1 MTISRKLFFFTIT
14 MVLLSFLTMAQTIQI
29 LHTGTKISLR
39 GLSVVNDSTIWVSGN
54 NGTVGKSV
62 DGGNNWKWFTVKG
75 FEQSDFRDVKAY
87 NGKIALIM
95 SIAAPAYI
103 LRTTDGGENWKI
115 VYENKDSA
123 MFLDA
128 MDFWNDQIG
137 VALGD
142 PINNKFFVIRT
153 VDGGKTWKDLPLNK
167 NRVAVTSEGCFA
179 SSGTNIRMLNKQES
193 VFVSGGLTSHLF
205 IKNKVIEL
213 PILNGK
219 TTTGANSIA
228 VKSNKIMVI
237 VGGDFTTRDSANKNC
252 VLTTDGGVSFSV
264 AQTPPHGYRSCV
276 EYLGNN
282 NWLCTGLNGSD
293 YSIDEG
299 KNWLLI
305 SNKSFNACRK
315 AKNGKSVFFAGNN
328 GTVGKLLY

>member
-1 MTISRKLFFFTIT
+1 MSITYKLFLFTIT
-14 MVLLSFLTMAQTIQI
+14 MVLWCFLAKAQTIQV

-39 GLSVVNDSTIWVSGN
+39 GLSVVDDTTVWVSGN
-54 NGTVGKSV
+54 KGTVGKSE
-62 DGGNNWKWFTVKG
+62 DGGNNWKWFKVKG
-75 FEQSDFRDVKAY
+75 FEQSDFRDVKAF

-103 LRTTDGGENWKI
+103 LRTTDGGDNWKI
-115 VYENKDSA
+115 VYENKDTA

-137 VALGD
+137 IALGD

-153 VDGGKTWKDLPLNK
+153 FDGGKTWKDFPSNK
-167 NRVAVTSEGCFA
+167 NRVAPKGEGCFA

-205 IKNKVIEL
+205 IKNKVFEL

-219 TTTGANSIA
+219 TSTGANSIA
-228 VKSNKIMVI
+228 VKNNKIMVI
-237 VGGDFTTRDSANKNC
+237 VGGDFTTRDAANKNC
-252 VLTTDGGVSFSV
+252 VLTNNGGLNFSV

-276 EYLGNN
+276 EYLGKN

-293 YSIDEG
+293 YSIDDG
-299 KNWLLI
+299 KNWALI
-305 SNKSFNACRK
+305 SSESFNACRK
-315 AKNGKSVFFAGNN
+315 AKYGKSVFFAGNN
-328 GTVGKLLY
+328 GTIGKLVY